1 MFYVFNIFFAVN
13 KFNLDSS
20 KPKNNYINN
29 SLWSLLEKVSRIISG
44 LLVGVLVARYLGP
57 SQFGTI
63 SYALNIVAIFT
74 IFSTLGLDSIVVREL
89 ILRKE
94 RTAEILGTAF
104 WLRFIGAILVVII
117 STFYSYL
124 RDPAER
130 VFIVFLI
137 SISIVFQSYT
147 VIDFYFQSIVKG
159 KLTAIN
165 QVITLF
171 ISALVKIYFIVF
183 NYELIWF
190 AGMAAFEAC
199 LTMINQFVFYK
210 YEGQFISRWF
220 FSVKEA
226 KVLFKYTW
234 PIIISSFIQ
243 MIYQKADQILILRFL
258 RDIDLVGQ
266 YAAAIRMSEASYFIP
281 VAITAAVFPGI
292 INNRENRKLQV
303 KRFTQLCSLLIWS
316 AIFISLGVQVFGDW
330 VIQFFYK
337 EKYPL
342 SADVFKIHIWATI
355 PTFYG
360 TALGL
365 WFLAENKQRVIILY
379 QVVNIFAY
387 TVMSFILI
395 PRFGIYGA
403 AYAIVIT
410 YYLGLIVTTATYK
423 PRESLKIMFDAFNP
437 MNLLDIVKY
446 WKESKIKK

>member
-1 MFYVFNIFFAVN
+1 M
-13 KFNLDSS
+13 
-20 KPKNNYINN
+20 
-29 SLWSLLEKVSRIISG
+29 WSLLEKVSRIISG

-57 SQFGTI
+57 SQFGAI

-94 RTAEILGTAF
+94 RTSEILGTAF
-104 WLRFIGAILVVII
+104 WLRFVGAVLVVII

-137 SISIVFQSYT
+137 SISIVFQSLT

-171 ISALVKIYFIVF
+171 ISALIKIYFIVF

-190 AGMAAFEAC
+190 AGMAAFEAA
-199 LTMINQFVFYK
+199 LTMFNQFVFYK
-210 YEGQFISRWF
+210 YEGQLISRWF

-292 INNRENRKLQV
+292 INNRDNRELQV

-379 QVVNIFAY
+379 QIVNIIAY

-403 AYAIVIT
+403 AYTIVIT

-437 MNLLDIVKY
+437 LNLLDIVKY
-446 WKESKIKK
+446 WKESKTKK

>member
-1 MFYVFNIFFAVN
+1 
-13 KFNLDSS
+13 LDSS
-20 KPKNNYINN
+20 QTKNNYFKN
-29 SLWSLLEKVSRIISG
+29 SLWILLEKVSRIISG

-57 SQFGTI
+57 SQFGAI

-104 WLRFIGAILVVII
+104 WLRFVGAILVVII

-124 RDPAER
+124 RDPVER

-137 SISIVFQSYT
+137 SISIVFQSLT

-199 LTMINQFVFYK
+199 LTMFNQFIFYK

-379 QVVNIFAY
+379 QIVNIIAY
-387 TVMSFILI
+387 TVMSFVLI

-403 AYAIVIT
+403 AYTIVIT

-437 MNLLDIVKY
+437 LNLLDIVKY
-446 WKESKIKK
+446 WKESKTKK

>member
-1 MFYVFNIFFAVN
+1 
-13 KFNLDSS
+13 
-20 KPKNNYINN
+20 
-29 SLWSLLEKVSRIISG
+29 
-44 LLVGVLVARYLGP
+44 
-57 SQFGTI
+57 
-63 SYALNIVAIFT
+63 
-74 IFSTLGLDSIVVREL
+74 
-89 ILRKE
+89 
-94 RTAEILGTAF
+94 
-104 WLRFIGAILVVII
+104 
-117 STFYSYL
+117 
-124 RDPAER
+124 
-130 VFIVFLI
+130 
-137 SISIVFQSYT
+137 
-147 VIDFYFQSIVKG
+147 
-159 KLTAIN
+159 
-165 QVITLF
+165 
-171 ISALVKIYFIVF
+171 
-183 NYELIWF
+183 
-190 AGMAAFEAC
+190 
-199 LTMINQFVFYK
+199 
-210 YEGQFISRWF
+210 
-220 FSVKEA
+220 
-226 KVLFKYTW
+226 
-234 PIIISSFIQ
+234 
-243 MIYQKADQILILRFL
+243 
-258 RDIDLVGQ
+258 
-266 YAAAIRMSEASYFIP
+266 MSEASYFIP

-292 INNRENRKLQV
+292 INNRDNRELQV

-330 VIQFFYK
+330 VIHFFYK

>member
-1 MFYVFNIFFAVN
+1 MNSL
-13 KFNLDSS
+13 K
-20 KPKNNYINN
+20 KQNNYVSN
-29 SLWSLLEKVSRIISG
+29 SLWALLEKVSRIISG

-94 RTAEILGTAF
+94 RTSEILGTAF
-104 WLRFIGAILVVII
+104 WLRFIGAILVVIL

-137 SISIVFQSYT
+137 SISIVFQSLT

-190 AGMAAFEAC
+190 AGMAAFEAA
-199 LTMINQFVFYK
+199 LTMFNQFVFYK
-210 YEGQFISRWF
+210 SEGQFISKWF
-220 FSVKEA
+220 FSFKEA

-292 INNRENRKLQV
+292 INNRDNRELQV

-316 AIFISLGVQVFGDW
+316 AIVISLGVQVFGDW
-330 VIQFFYK
+330 VIHFFYK

-379 QVVNIFAY
+379 QAVNILAY

-403 AYAIVIT
+403 AYTIVFT

-437 MNLLDIVKY
+437 MNLLDIVRY

>member
-1 MFYVFNIFFAVN
+1 MKY
-13 KFNLDSS
+13 KKSLKDT
-20 KPKNNYINN
+20 KPKNNYVNN
-29 SLWSLLEKVSRIISG
+29 SLWSLLEKVSRIVSG

-57 SQFGTI
+57 AQFGAI

-89 ILRKE
+89 IVRKDK
-94 RTAEILGTAF
+94 AYEILGTSF
-104 WLRFIGAILVVII
+104 WLRFFGALLVVGLA
-117 STFYSYL
+117 TFYSFL
-124 RDPAER
+124 RDPIDR
-130 VFIVFLI
+130 VLIVFLI
-137 SISIVFQSYT
+137 SISIVFQSLT

-171 ISALVKIYFIVF
+171 ISALVKVYFIIY
-183 NYELIWF
+183 NYDLIWF
-190 AGMAAFEAC
+190 AGMAAFEAA
-199 LTMINQFVFYK
+199 LTMINQFIFYK
-210 YEGQFISRWF
+210 QEGQHISNWY
-220 FSVKEA
+220 FSFKEA

-292 INNRENRKLQV
+292 INNRDNRELQV

-316 AIFISLGVQVFGDW
+316 AIIISLGVQFFGDW

-342 SADVFKIHIWATI
+342 SSGVFKIHIWATI

-365 WFLAENKQRVIILY
+365 WFLAENKQRVIIFY
-379 QVVNIFAY
+379 QLVNIIAY

-395 PRFGIYGA
+395 PRYGIYGA
-403 AYAIVIT
+403 AYTIVIT

-423 PRESLKIMFDAFNP
+423 PKESMRIMFNAFNP
-437 MNLLDIVKY
+437 MNLIDIVKY
-446 WKESKIKK
+446 WKESKRK